1 MKKVKVDTVQIEKRS
16 LRDDFLKAIDSWRA
30 DVSATVRYYKSHD
43 MYDKLNS
50 NWLARDEENELMK
63 RYGALADLDPEREH
77 IWDVVNWMVSS
88 KKFNSL
94 YYGRREKKLSVPA
107 NDDDLV
113 IEDIIWDEDEIDLIL
128 EMMNKYGYKRIQYLD
143 SSTAVMRSLSD
154 FVAKGCTVV
163 GSNQLMRRSFSD
175 EDWEV
180 DKKGVI
186 VQVPENVQ

>member
-43 MYDKLNS
+43 MYDKLTS

-63 RYGALADLDPEREH
+63 RYGALADLDPERNH

>member
-43 MYDKLNS
+43 MYDKLKS

-113 IEDIIWDEDEIDLIL
+113 IEDIIWDENEIDLIL